1 MNEKGPLGFGILKGR
16 RMGNPRTEEERASR
30 HKSIFGEG
38 AILPERGS
46 GQGVLGLGI
55 MNNVQERMGKILKR

>member
-1 MNEKGPLGFGILKGR
+1 MKDEGILGLGLVKGR
-16 RMGNPRTEEERASR
+16 RMGNPRTEEERAAQ

-38 AILPERGS
+38 AILPKRGS

-55 MNNVQERMGKILKR
+55 MNNV